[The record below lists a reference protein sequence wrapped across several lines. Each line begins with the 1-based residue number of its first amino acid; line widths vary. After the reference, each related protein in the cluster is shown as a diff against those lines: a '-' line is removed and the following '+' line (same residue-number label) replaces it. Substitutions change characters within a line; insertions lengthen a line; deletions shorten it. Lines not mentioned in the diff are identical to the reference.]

1 MIIGTGGPN
10 DRAFIPLAT
19 RRGTLIPNERR
30 RERASELMRAAVQIH
45 GRSHPNARLRSATQ
59 LYNCMGLI
67 FAARR
72 TWIDPTYLNMI
83 LVEDEYRRLAGPSE
97 SQVGDVVVYRNTRD
111 HSVNIERRV
120 DTASW
125 KITVISQWGADGEYL
140 HLMEDVPEMLGRP
153 VKYWTDWRLN
163 L

>member
-1 MIIGTGGPN
+1 
-10 DRAFIPLAT
+10 
-19 RRGTLIPNERR
+19 
-30 RERASELMRAAVQIH
+30 
-45 GRSHPNARLRSATQ
+45 
-59 LYNCMGLI
+59 
-67 FAARR
+67 
-72 TWIDPTYLNMI
+72 MI

-153 VKYWTDWRLN
+153 VKYWTDRRLN